1 MSEVAVTESKAATAD
16 VQEAGAMDLRN
27 KNNKKRVP
35 SSSPSKSLSKKSK
48 KKQNRQRAAIE
59 EERTLMASLFG
70 ESGIDDDAGFVRH
83 QHPAANQSKQTA
95 TKNKT
100 SNAAA
105 AARAEEFTFEI
116 DRMGDPSLTAPS
128 EPLNNDDEASSRSSS
143 DDDDVDQY
151 DPSSGPAWVDEDDDK
166 NDNTVNLMNGS
177 NRLRKLRHSKAE
189 KDVSGAQ
196 LQQRLRERFQVTTQT
211 TARTDWAQLKHPT
224 NNNNNSDDDD
234 EDDDD
239 QQDGTVSAS
248 TRLLVAQ
255 HRGRKLVPHSL
266 ATKRCPDANQS
277 DPNHAV
283 VQAIDFHPS
292 SDPDR
297 PLLLTAGLDKSLR
310 FFQVTEERS
319 DKIHGIHCEYMLFSL
334 LVVVD
339 TRHVSNSKIDSPE
352 TPHLQCRISRFDWQ
366 RAGNWTAALFLPVR
380 FGRGQSRS
388 DPARAGSSGKELGK
402 LVRGP
407 RRTHRGVHG
416 P

>member
-1 MSEVAVTESKAATAD
+1 MSEVSVTESKAATAD
-16 VQEAGAMDLRN
+16 VQEAGAMDSRN

-105 AARAEEFTFEI
+105 ATARAEEFTFEI

-143 DDDDVDQY
+143 SDDDDDVDQY

-224 NNNNNSDDDD
+224 NNNNNSDD
-234 EDDDD
+234 DDDD

-319 DKIHGIHCEYMLFSL
+319 DKIHGIHCEYLLLSL
-334 LVVVD
+334 LSVVD
-339 TRHVSNSKIDSPE
+339 TRHVSNSTIDSPE

-366 RAGNWTAALFLPVR
+366 RAGNGTPALFLPVR
-380 FGRGQSRS
+380 FGRGQS
-388 DPARAGSSGKELGK
+388 
-402 LVRGP
+402 
-407 RRTHRGVHG
+407 
-416 P
+416 